1 VAFELESSPGSRR
14 YAEVVV
20 MKLRLPL
27 ALAVALVVHAVPVL
41 ASEGNGLT
49 VKGDEF
55 QWPRW
60 QGRLSMSSASPASTR
75 TFGPANPG
83 LSGLTLMGDYYLTG
97 SLLGAKRAGGLRATS
112 GVVIGP
118 RSLAAANLGAGS
130 AGNGFN
136 VDRRVTG
143 QATNVLPGD
152 SSVDAPT
159 LPYVGIGYTGLSPR
173 GGWSFNADV
182 GVVSL
187 SPGNAAKLGRFFG
200 GGQSLDD
207 AVRDMRWSPVLQLG
221 VSYSF

>member
-1 VAFELESSPGSRR
+1 V
-14 YAEVVV
+14 
-20 MKLRLPL
+20 
-27 ALAVALVVHAVPVL
+27 
-41 ASEGNGLT
+41 N
-49 VKGDEF
+49 
-55 QWPRW
+55 
-60 QGRLSMSSASPASTR
+60 
-75 TFGPANPG
+75 
-83 LSGLTLMGDYYLTG
+83 
-97 SLLGAKRAGGLRATS
+97 
-112 GVVIGP
+112 
-118 RSLAAANLGAGS
+118 
-130 AGNGFN
+130 
-136 VDRRVTG
+136 RRVTG